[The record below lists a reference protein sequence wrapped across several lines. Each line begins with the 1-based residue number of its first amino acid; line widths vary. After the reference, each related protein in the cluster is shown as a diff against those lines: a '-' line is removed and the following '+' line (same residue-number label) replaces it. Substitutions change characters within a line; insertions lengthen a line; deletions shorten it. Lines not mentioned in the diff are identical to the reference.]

1 MTKMRFV
8 VPEAPAPG
16 AGGVAAQRKLGKAIR
31 LGLLDNNKGNAD
43 HLLGMV
49 LERVRAS
56 LPIASVVSLKKATA
70 VLAAP
75 PETLD
80 KLASEADCVITAMAD

>member
-1 MTKMRFV
+1 MARMRFV

-16 AGGVAAQRKLGKAIR
+16 GGAAAAQRKLGKTIR

-43 HLLGMV
+43 HLLGML
-49 LERVRAS
+49 LERLRAS